1 MPPASLAQFS
11 PRKSPSQ
18 ARSKATVDAIFQA
31 TLQVLITTGG
41 SRLTTTAVAER
52 AGVSVGTLYQYFPNK
67 QSLLIALLD
76 QHLHEVATVM
86 ENASD
91 SLRGETLDNVAG
103 GLAKSFLA
111 VKTHDISAT
120 RALYRVYA
128 EINVVDVLKQ
138 ASERIHRAILSCLT
152 SVRDVSFS
160 NPNDV
165 AFAFRLTLSGAV
177 RSLLE
182 RDASQAEL
190 TILQTEL
197 PKVCSAYLNA
207 VAESPRDVQAMASNA
222 S

>member
-67 QSLLIALLD
+67 QSLLIALLH
-76 QHLHEVATVM
+76 QHLDEVATVM

-91 SLRGETLDNVAG
+91 RLKGETLDLVAD

-111 VKTHDISAT
+111 IKTHDIRAT

-128 EINVVDVLKQ
+128 EINVVDILVQ
-138 ASERIHRAILSCLT
+138 ASDRIHRAILSCLT
-152 SVRDVSFS
+152 RVNDCSFS

-165 AFAFRLTLSGAV
+165 AFAFRLTLAGAA
-177 RSLLE
+177 RSVLE
-182 RDASQAEL
+182 REASQAEL
-190 TILQTEL
+190 ITLQTEL
-197 PKVCSAYLNA
+197 PKVCSAYLKA
-207 VAESPRDVQAMASNA
+207 VAQTP
-222 S
+222 